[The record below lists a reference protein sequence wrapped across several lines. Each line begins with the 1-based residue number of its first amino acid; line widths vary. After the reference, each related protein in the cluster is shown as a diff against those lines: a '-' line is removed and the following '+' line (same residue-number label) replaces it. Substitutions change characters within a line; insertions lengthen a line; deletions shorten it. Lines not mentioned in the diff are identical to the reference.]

1 MGRKLY
7 ASFLSAGIPHP
18 QVALAP
24 QPAWTRGEGKTLA
37 WGTLEATRGAIA
49 SEGVASDEAVT
60 AALATLQDFTADPST
75 LICGPRVFQLW
86 SRR

>member
-7 ASFLSAGIPHP
+7 ACLLAAGIPRP
-18 QVALAP
+18 DVALV
-24 QPAWTRGEGKTLA
+24 QSVWTEGEGKTLA
-37 WGTLEATRGAIA
+37 WSTLEATGEAIV
-49 SEGVASDEAVT
+49 SEGVASEDEVS
-60 AALATLQDFTADPST
+60 AALAALRDFSADPHA